1 MCISQSVTI
10 WLNQNVAPYLGRET
24 GTEVKLIFFFHLKL
38 HLTPD
43 TWHLPPDTW
52 HLPSDTSHLTPHNS
66 NCRCLEQQKV
76 RTRWPTW
83 GRALPEYLAPNREE
97 PSMTIVYSFSLSEGV
112 SQCRAFSGVGNFF
125 VTQDLWGNPSPVKV
139 LFPWI

>member
-1 MCISQSVTI
+1 MFISQSVTI
-10 WLNQNVAPYLGRET
+10 WLNQNVAPYLDCET
-24 GTEVKLIFFFHLKL
+24 GTEVKLIIFLHLKL

-43 TWHLPPDTW
+43 TCHLTPDTC
-52 HLPSDTSHLTPHNS
+52 HLTPAIWHLTPHNS

-83 GRALPEYLAPNREE
+83 GRALPEYSAPNREE
-97 PSMTIVYSFSLSEGV
+97 PPKTTVYSISLSEGV

-125 VTQDLWGNPSPVKV
+125 VTQDLWGKPSPVKV